1 MVNKDEKT
9 KPYCVI
15 CLFDNKYHK
24 MITNIWVNNKHLT
37 LIKKAIRQINFTEN
51 VNRGQNLNENT
62 TMCFIIEEAKATIL
76 DFSPGT
82 VRILWVY
89 FTLI

>member
-9 KPYCVI
+9 KTYCVI
-15 CLFDNKYHK
+15 CSFDNKYYK
-24 MITNIWVNNKHLT
+24 MITNICANKKHFNT
-37 LIKKAIRQINFTEN
+37 IQKAIRQINFTEN
-51 VNRGQNLNENT
+51 LNRGQNLNENT

-89 FTLI
+89 FTFI